1 MFRMRFF
8 ICRAAAALLS
18 LPAIFSCERSFD
30 VAIVGAGAGGCAA
43 ALQAARSGASVLLLE
58 EGPWVGGMLTSAGVS
73 AIDGN
78 YRLRGGIFGEF
89 CDSLA
94 ARYGGYEALRTGWV
108 SNILFE
114 PQVGEA
120 VLGNMLAGE
129 KNICL
134 LRNTPLLS
142 ARRER
147 RFFRKDGNWRLDCG
161 AGKYR
166 VRILVD
172 CTELGDVAAALGLPY
187 DLGMDSSRDM
197 GEDVAPE
204 EANDIIQDLTY
215 VITARFYDR
224 DMTISRPEGY
234 DASLYEGCN
243 PGGTDAMLSYG
254 LLPGGD
260 VMLNWPI
267 NGNDAYMNLVEAGK
281 EERDSLLEEAKR
293 ISLGYL
299 YYIQTELGHPEL
311 GIAEG
316 VYPSADGLPL
326 IPYHRESRRI
336 HGRARFTVND
346 VFDPYRN
353 NLYRTSVAVGDYPVD
368 HHHRRYPCPDSLPD
382 LHFYPVPSF
391 SVPAGV
397 LVPGENPLQG
407 DEDYSTLLVAEKSV
421 SVSNIVNGATRLQP
435 VVMGLGQAAGAMAA
449 LSAAAGRE
457 ATVRELQDELLEAS
471 CYLMPYQELTP
482 YDEGFASVQRV
493 GLTGILRGRGESIG
507 WQNRTL
513 FRPDDPLLLRDL
525 YLEEYY
531 GREYVDSDRVVTLF
545 ELCRLLGVESPEA
558 LDRPL
563 TRIDAAI
570 LIDTLADPFHSRNID
585 WTGSLQ

>member
-8 ICRAAAALLS
+8 ICRAAAVLLS

-120 VLGNMLAGE
+120 VLGNMLAAE
-129 KNICL
+129 ENICL
-134 LRNTPLLS
+134 YRNISLDSLTRKDAVWHLRCGG
-142 ARRER
+142 R
-147 RFFRKDGNWRLDCG
+147 RFR
-161 AGKYR
+161 AAM
-166 VRILVD
+166 LVD
-172 CTELGDVAAALGLPY
+172 CTELGDVAARLGIPY

-336 HGRARFTVND
+336 HGRTRFTVND

-407 DEDYSTLLVAEKSV
+407 DEDYSPLLVAEKSV

-457 ATVRELQDELLEAS
+457 VTVRELQEELLDAS
-471 CYLMPYQELTP
+471 CYLMPYQELEP
-482 YDEGFASVQRV
+482 GDKGFASVQRV

-558 LDRPL
+558 FDRPL

-585 WTGSLQ
+585 WTGKLL

>member
-1 MFRMRFF
+1 MRFF
-8 ICRAAAALLS
+8 VCRAAAALLS

-30 VAIVGAGAGGCAA
+30 VAVIGAGAGGCAA
-43 ALQAARSGASVLLLE
+43 ALQAARSGAEVLLIE

-78 YRLRGGIFGEF
+78 YQLRGGIFGEF

-120 VLGNMLAGE
+120 VLGNMLAAE
-129 KNICL
+129 ENICL
-134 LRNTPLLS
+134 YRNISLDSLTRKDAVWHLRCGG
-142 ARRER
+142 R
-147 RFFRKDGNWRLDCG
+147 RFR
-161 AGKYR
+161 AAM
-166 VRILVD
+166 LVD
-172 CTELGDVAAALGLPY
+172 CTELGDVAARLGIPY

-336 HGRARFTVND
+336 HGRTRFTVND

-407 DEDYSTLLVAEKSV
+407 DEDYSPLLVAEKSV

-471 CYLMPYQELTP
+471 CYLMPYQELEP
-482 YDEGFASVQRV
+482 GDKGFASVQRV

-585 WTGSLQ
+585 WTGKLL

>member
-120 VLGNMLAGE
+120 VLGNMLAAE
-129 KNICL
+129 ENICL
-134 LRNTPLLS
+134 YRNISLDSLTRKDAVWHLRCGG
-142 ARRER
+142 R
-147 RFFRKDGNWRLDCG
+147 RFR
-161 AGKYR
+161 AAM
-166 VRILVD
+166 LVD
-172 CTELGDVAAALGLPY
+172 CTELGDVAARLGIPY

-336 HGRARFTVND
+336 HGRTRFTVND

-407 DEDYSTLLVAEKSV
+407 DEDYSPLLVAEKSV

-457 ATVRELQDELLEAS
+457 ATVRELQDELLDAS
-471 CYLMPYQELTP
+471 CYLMPYQELEP
-482 YDEGFASVQRV
+482 GDKGFASVQRV

-585 WTGSLQ
+585 WTGKLL

>member
-1 MFRMRFF
+1 MRFF

-120 VLGNMLAGE
+120 VLGNMLAAE
-129 KNICL
+129 ENICL
-134 LRNTPLLS
+134 YRNISLDSLTRKDAVWHLRCGG
-142 ARRER
+142 R
-147 RFFRKDGNWRLDCG
+147 RFR
-161 AGKYR
+161 AAM
-166 VRILVD
+166 LVD
-172 CTELGDVAAALGLPY
+172 CTELGDVAARLGIPY

-336 HGRARFTVND
+336 HGRTRFTVND

-471 CYLMPYQELTP
+471 CYLMPYQELEP
-482 YDEGFASVQRV
+482 GDKGFASVQRV

-545 ELCRLLGVESPEA
+545 ELCRLLGVECSEA

>member
-8 ICRAAAALLS
+8 ICRAAAVLLS

-120 VLGNMLAGE
+120 VLGNMLAAE
-129 KNICL
+129 ENICL
-134 LRNTPLLS
+134 YRNISLDSLTRKDAVWHLRCGG
-142 ARRER
+142 R
-147 RFFRKDGNWRLDCG
+147 RFR
-161 AGKYR
+161 AAM
-166 VRILVD
+166 LVD
-172 CTELGDVAAALGLPY
+172 CTELGDVAARLGIPY

-336 HGRARFTVND
+336 HGRTRFTVND

-407 DEDYSTLLVAEKSV
+407 YEDYSPLLVAEKSV

-457 ATVRELQDELLEAS
+457 ATVRELQDELLESS

>member
-8 ICRAAAALLS
+8 ICRAAVALLS

-120 VLGNMLAGE
+120 VLGNMLAAE
-129 KNICL
+129 ENICL
-134 LRNTPLLS
+134 YRNISLDSLTRKDAVWHLRCGG
-142 ARRER
+142 R
-147 RFFRKDGNWRLDCG
+147 RFR
-161 AGKYR
+161 AAM
-166 VRILVD
+166 LVD
-172 CTELGDVAAALGLPY
+172 CTELGDVAARLGIPY

-397 LVPGENPLQG
+397 LVPGENPLQW
-407 DEDYSTLLVAEKSV
+407 DEDYSPLLVAEKSV

-457 ATVRELQDELLEAS
+457 ATVRELQEELLEAS

-570 LIDTLADPFHSRNID
+570 LIDTLADPFHSRDVD
-585 WTGSLQ
+585 WTGKLL

>member
-120 VLGNMLAGE
+120 VLGNMLAAE
-129 KNICL
+129 ENICL
-134 LRNTPLLS
+134 YRNISIDSLTRKDAVWHLRCGG
-142 ARRER
+142 R
-147 RFFRKDGNWRLDCG
+147 RFR
-161 AGKYR
+161 AAM
-166 VRILVD
+166 LVD
-172 CTELGDVAAALGLPY
+172 CTELGDVAARLGIPY

-243 PGGTDAMLSYG
+243 PGGTKAMLSYG

-336 HGRARFTVND
+336 HGRTRFTVND

-407 DEDYSTLLVAEKSV
+407 NEDYSTLLVAEKSV

-457 ATVRELQDELLEAS
+457 VTVRELQEELLDAS
-471 CYLMPYQELTP
+471 CYLMPYQELEP
-482 YDEGFASVQRV
+482 GDKGFASVQRV

>member
-1 MFRMRFF
+1 MRFF
-8 ICRAAAALLS
+8 VCRAAAALLS

-120 VLGNMLAGE
+120 VLGNMLAAE
-129 KNICL
+129 ENICL
-134 LRNTPLLS
+134 YRNISIDSLTRKDAVWHLRCGG
-142 ARRER
+142 R
-147 RFFRKDGNWRLDCG
+147 RFR
-161 AGKYR
+161 AAM
-166 VRILVD
+166 LVD
-172 CTELGDVAAALGLPY
+172 CTELGDVAARLGIPY

-336 HGRARFTVND
+336 HGRTRFTVND

-407 DEDYSTLLVAEKSV
+407 DEDYSPLLVAEKSV

-449 LSAAAGRE
+449 LSVAAGRE
-457 ATVRELQDELLEAS
+457 ATVRELQDELLESS
-471 CYLMPYQELTP
+471 CYLMPYQELEP
-482 YDEGFASVQRV
+482 GDKGFASVQRV

-558 LDRPL
+558 FDRPL

-585 WTGSLQ
+585 WTGKLL

>member
-1 MFRMRFF
+1 MRFF

-120 VLGNMLAGE
+120 VLGNMLAAE
-129 KNICL
+129 ENICL
-134 LRNTPLLS
+134 YRNISLDSLTRKDAVWHLRCGG
-142 ARRER
+142 R
-147 RFFRKDGNWRLDCG
+147 RFR
-161 AGKYR
+161 AAM
-166 VRILVD
+166 LVD
-172 CTELGDVAAALGLPY
+172 CTELGDVAARLGIPY

-336 HGRARFTVND
+336 HGRTRFTVND

-407 DEDYSTLLVAEKSV
+407 NEDYSTLLVAEKSV

-471 CYLMPYQELTP
+471 CYLMPYQELEP
-482 YDEGFASVQRV
+482 GDKGFASVQRV

>member
-8 ICRAAAALLS
+8 ICRAAAVLLS

-120 VLGNMLAGE
+120 VLGNMLAAE
-129 KNICL
+129 ENICL
-134 LRNTPLLS
+134 YRNISLDSLTRKDAVWHLRCGG
-142 ARRER
+142 R
-147 RFFRKDGNWRLDCG
+147 RFR
-161 AGKYR
+161 AAM
-166 VRILVD
+166 LVD
-172 CTELGDVAAALGLPY
+172 CTELGDVAARLGIPY

-336 HGRARFTVND
+336 HGRTRFTVND

-457 ATVRELQDELLEAS
+457 VTVRELQEELLDAS
-471 CYLMPYQELTP
+471 CYLMPYQELEP
-482 YDEGFASVQRV
+482 GDKGFASVQRV

-558 LDRPL
+558 FDRPL

-585 WTGSLQ
+585 WTGKLL

>member
-8 ICRAAAALLS
+8 ICRAAAVLLS

-120 VLGNMLAGE
+120 VLGNMLAAE
-129 KNICL
+129 ENICL
-134 LRNTPLLS
+134 YRNISLDSLTRKDAVWHLRCGG
-142 ARRER
+142 R
-147 RFFRKDGNWRLDCG
+147 RFR
-161 AGKYR
+161 AAM
-166 VRILVD
+166 LVD
-172 CTELGDVAAALGLPY
+172 CTELGDVAARLGIPY

-336 HGRARFTVND
+336 HGRTRFTVND

-471 CYLMPYQELTP
+471 CYLMPYQELEP
-482 YDEGFASVQRV
+482 GDKGFASVQRV

-585 WTGSLQ
+585 WTGKLL

>member
-120 VLGNMLAGE
+120 VLGNMLAAE
-129 KNICL
+129 ENICL
-134 LRNTPLLS
+134 YRNISLDSLTRKDAVWHLRCGG
-142 ARRER
+142 R
-147 RFFRKDGNWRLDCG
+147 RFR
-161 AGKYR
+161 AAM
-166 VRILVD
+166 LVD
-172 CTELGDVAAALGLPY
+172 CTELGDVAARLGIPY
-187 DLGMDSSRDM
+187 DLGMDSSRNM

-336 HGRARFTVND
+336 HGRTRFTVND

-407 DEDYSTLLVAEKSV
+407 DEDYSPLLVAEKSV

-457 ATVRELQDELLEAS
+457 ATVRELQDELLDAS
-471 CYLMPYQELTP
+471 CYLMPYQELEP
-482 YDEGFASVQRV
+482 GDKGFASVQRV

-585 WTGSLQ
+585 WTGKLL

>member
-8 ICRAAAALLS
+8 ICRAAAVLLS

-120 VLGNMLAGE
+120 VLGNMLAAE
-129 KNICL
+129 ENICL
-134 LRNTPLLS
+134 HRNISLDSLTRKDAVWHLRCGG
-142 ARRER
+142 R
-147 RFFRKDGNWRLDCG
+147 RFR
-161 AGKYR
+161 AAM
-166 VRILVD
+166 LVD
-172 CTELGDVAAALGLPY
+172 CTELGDVAARLGIPY

-336 HGRARFTVND
+336 HGRTRFTVND

-353 NLYRTSVAVGDYPVD
+353 NLYRTSVAVGDYSVD

-397 LVPGENPLQG
+397 IVPRDERMQENETCCP
-407 DEDYSTLLVAEKSV
+407 LLVAEKSV
-421 SVSNIVNGATRLQP
+421 SVSNIVNGTTRLQP

-585 WTGSLQ
+585 WTGKLL

>member
-1 MFRMRFF
+1 MRFF

-58 EGPWVGGMLTSAGVS
+58 EGPWVGGMFTSAGVS

-94 ARYGGYEALRTGWV
+94 ARYGGYESLRTGWV

-120 VLGNMLAGE
+120 VFGNMLAAE
-129 KNICL
+129 ENICL
-134 LRNTPLLS
+134 YRNISLDSLTRKDAVWHLRCGG
-142 ARRER
+142 R
-147 RFFRKDGNWRLDCG
+147 RFR
-161 AGKYR
+161 AAM
-166 VRILVD
+166 LVD
-172 CTELGDVAAALGLPY
+172 CTELGDVAARLGIPY

-407 DEDYSTLLVAEKSV
+407 DEDYSPLLVAEKSV

-449 LSAAAGRE
+449 LSVAAGRE
-457 ATVRELQDELLEAS
+457 ATVRELQDELLESS

-570 LIDTLADPFHSRNID
+570 LIDTLANPFHSRDVD
-585 WTGSLQ
+585 WTGKLL

>member
-18 LPAIFSCERSFD
+18 LLAIFSCERSFD

-120 VLGNMLAGE
+120 VLGNMLAAE
-129 KNICL
+129 ENICL
-134 LRNTPLLS
+134 YRNISLDSLTRKDAVWHLRCGG
-142 ARRER
+142 R
-147 RFFRKDGNWRLDCG
+147 RFR
-161 AGKYR
+161 AAM
-166 VRILVD
+166 LVD
-172 CTELGDVAAALGLPY
+172 CTELGDVAARLGIPY

-336 HGRARFTVND
+336 HGRTRFTVND

-585 WTGSLQ
+585 WTGKLL

>member
-58 EGPWVGGMLTSAGVS
+58 EGPWVGGMFTSAGVS

-134 LRNTPLLS
+134 YRNISLDSLTRKDAVWHLRCGG
-142 ARRER
+142 R
-147 RFFRKDGNWRLDCG
+147 RFR
-161 AGKYR
+161 AAM
-166 VRILVD
+166 LVD
-172 CTELGDVAAALGLPY
+172 CTELGDVAARLGIPY

-336 HGRARFTVND
+336 HGRTRFTVND

-407 DEDYSTLLVAEKSV
+407 DEDYSPLLVAEKSV

-435 VVMGLGQAAGAMAA
+435 VVMGLGQAAGTMAA

-457 ATVRELQDELLEAS
+457 VTVRELQEELLDAS
-471 CYLMPYQELTP
+471 CYLMPYQELEP
-482 YDEGFASVQRV
+482 GDKGFASVQRV

-585 WTGSLQ
+585 WTGKLL

>member
-1 MFRMRFF
+1 MRFF
-8 ICRAAAALLS
+8 ICRAAAVLLS

-134 LRNTPLLS
+134 YRNISLDSLTRKDAVWHLRCG
-142 ARRER
+142 ER
-147 RFFRKDGNWRLDCG
+147 RFR
-161 AGKYR
+161 AAM
-166 VRILVD
+166 LVD
-172 CTELGDVAAALGLPY
+172 CTELGDVAARLGISY

-281 EERDSLLEEAKR
+281 EERDSLLEDAKR

-397 LVPGENPLQG
+397 LVPGENPLQW
-407 DEDYSTLLVAEKSV
+407 DEDYSPLLVAEKSV

-457 ATVRELQDELLEAS
+457 ATVRELQEELLDAS
-471 CYLMPYQELTP
+471 CYLMPYQELEP
-482 YDEGFASVQRV
+482 GDKGFASVQRV

-585 WTGSLQ
+585 WTGNLQ

>member
-8 ICRAAAALLS
+8 ICRAAAVLLS

-120 VLGNMLAGE
+120 VLGNMLAAE
-129 KNICL
+129 ENICL
-134 LRNTPLLS
+134 YRNISLDSLTRKDAVWHLRCGG
-142 ARRER
+142 R
-147 RFFRKDGNWRLDCG
+147 RFR
-161 AGKYR
+161 AAM
-166 VRILVD
+166 LVD
-172 CTELGDVAAALGLPY
+172 CTELGDVAARLGIPY

-224 DMTISRPEGY
+224 DMTISRPKGY

-336 HGRARFTVND
+336 HGRTRFTVND

-471 CYLMPYQELTP
+471 CYLKPYQELEP
-482 YDEGFASVQRV
+482 GDKGFASVQRV

-585 WTGSLQ
+585 WTGKLL

>member
-1 MFRMRFF
+1 MRFF
-8 ICRAAAALLS
+8 ICRAAAVLLS

-120 VLGNMLAGE
+120 VLGNMLAAE
-129 KNICL
+129 ENICL
-134 LRNTPLLS
+134 YRNISLDSLTRKDAVWHLRCGG
-142 ARRER
+142 R
-147 RFFRKDGNWRLDCG
+147 RFR
-161 AGKYR
+161 AAM
-166 VRILVD
+166 LVD
-172 CTELGDVAAALGLPY
+172 CTELGDVAARLGIPY

-234 DASLYEGCN
+234 DVSLYEGCN

-336 HGRARFTVND
+336 HGRTRFTVND

-407 DEDYSTLLVAEKSV
+407 DEDYSPLLVAEKSV

-457 ATVRELQDELLEAS
+457 ATVRELQEELLEAS

-482 YDEGFASVQRV
+482 YDEEFASVQRV

-585 WTGSLQ
+585 WTGKLL

>member
-8 ICRAAAALLS
+8 ICRAAVALLS

-114 PQVGEA
+114 SQVGEA
-120 VLGNMLAGE
+120 VLGNMLAAE
-129 KNICL
+129 ENICL
-134 LRNTPLLS
+134 YRNISLDSLTRKDAVWHLRCGG
-142 ARRER
+142 R
-147 RFFRKDGNWRLDCG
+147 RFR
-161 AGKYR
+161 AAM
-166 VRILVD
+166 LVD
-172 CTELGDVAAALGLPY
+172 CTELGDVAARLGIPY

-336 HGRARFTVND
+336 HGRTRFTVND

-407 DEDYSTLLVAEKSV
+407 DEDYSPLLVAEKSV

-457 ATVRELQDELLEAS
+457 VTVRELQEELLDAS
-471 CYLMPYQELTP
+471 CYLMPYRELEP
-482 YDEGFASVQRV
+482 GDKGFASVQRV

-585 WTGSLQ
+585 WTGKLL

>member
-8 ICRAAAALLS
+8 ICRAAAVLFF
-18 LPAIFSCERSFD
+18 LPAVFSCERQFD

-134 LRNTPLLS
+134 YRNISLDSLTRKDAVWHLRCG
-142 ARRER
+142 ER
-147 RFFRKDGNWRLDCG
+147 RFR
-161 AGKYR
+161 AAM
-166 VRILVD
+166 LVD
-172 CTELGDVAAALGLPY
+172 CTELGDVAARLGISY

-281 EERDSLLEEAKR
+281 EERDSLLEDAKR

-397 LVPGENPLQG
+397 LVPGENPLQW
-407 DEDYSTLLVAEKSV
+407 DEDYSPLLVAEKSV

-457 ATVRELQDELLEAS
+457 ATVRELQEELLDAS
-471 CYLMPYQELTP
+471 CYLMPYQELEP
-482 YDEGFASVQRV
+482 GDKGFASVQRV

-585 WTGSLQ
+585 WTGNLQ

>member
-120 VLGNMLAGE
+120 VLGNMLAAE
-129 KNICL
+129 ENICL
-134 LRNTPLLS
+134 YRNISLDSLTRKDAVWHLRCGG
-142 ARRER
+142 R
-147 RFFRKDGNWRLDCG
+147 RFR
-161 AGKYR
+161 AAM
-166 VRILVD
+166 LVD
-172 CTELGDVAAALGLPY
+172 CTELGDVAARLGIPY

-397 LVPGENPLQG
+397 LVPGENPLQW
-407 DEDYSTLLVAEKSV
+407 DEDYSPLLVAEKSV

-435 VVMGLGQAAGAMAA
+435 VVMGLGQAAGALAA
-449 LSAAAGRE
+449 LTALDGCE
-457 ATVRELQDELLEAS
+457 PTVRRLQDELLEAS
-471 CYLMPYQELTP
+471 CYLMPYQELEP
-482 YDEGFASVQRV
+482 GDKGFASVQRV

-585 WTGSLQ
+585 WTGKLL

>member
-8 ICRAAAALLS
+8 ICRAAVALLS

-78 YRLRGGIFGEF
+78 YQLRGGIFGEF

-120 VLGNMLAGE
+120 VLGNMLAAE
-129 KNICL
+129 ENICL
-134 LRNTPLLS
+134 YRNISLDSLTRKDAVWHLRCGG
-142 ARRER
+142 R
-147 RFFRKDGNWRLDCG
+147 RFR
-161 AGKYR
+161 AAM
-166 VRILVD
+166 LVD
-172 CTELGDVAAALGLPY
+172 CTELGDVAARLGIPY

-336 HGRARFTVND
+336 HGRTRFTVND

-585 WTGSLQ
+585 WTGKLL

>member
-8 ICRAAAALLS
+8 ICRAAVALLS

-120 VLGNMLAGE
+120 VLGNMLAAE
-129 KNICL
+129 ENICL
-134 LRNTPLLS
+134 YRNISLDSLTRKDAVWHLRCGG
-142 ARRER
+142 R
-147 RFFRKDGNWRLDCG
+147 RFR
-161 AGKYR
+161 AAM
-166 VRILVD
+166 LVD
-172 CTELGDVAAALGLPY
+172 CTELGDVAARLGIPY

-224 DMTISRPEGY
+224 DMTISRPKGY

-336 HGRARFTVND
+336 HGRTRFTVND

>member
-8 ICRAAAALLS
+8 ICRAAVALLS

-43 ALQAARSGASVLLLE
+43 ALQAARSGASVLLIE

-78 YRLRGGIFGEF
+78 YQLRGGIFGEF

-120 VLGNMLAGE
+120 VLGNMLAAE
-129 KNICL
+129 ENICL
-134 LRNTPLLS
+134 YRNISLDSLTRKDAVWHLRCGG
-142 ARRER
+142 R
-147 RFFRKDGNWRLDCG
+147 RFR
-161 AGKYR
+161 AAM
-166 VRILVD
+166 LVD
-172 CTELGDVAAALGLPY
+172 CTDLGDVAARLGIPY

-336 HGRARFTVND
+336 HGRTRFTVND

-407 DEDYSTLLVAEKSV
+407 DEDYSPLLVAEKSV

-471 CYLMPYQELTP
+471 CYLMPYQELEP
-482 YDEGFASVQRV
+482 GDKGFASVQRV

-513 FRPDDPLLLRDL
+513 FRPDDPLLVRDL

-585 WTGSLQ
+585 WTGKLQ

>member
-120 VLGNMLAGE
+120 VLGNMLAAE
-129 KNICL
+129 ENICL
-134 LRNTPLLS
+134 YRNISLDSLTRKDAVWHLRCGG
-142 ARRER
+142 R
-147 RFFRKDGNWRLDCG
+147 RFR
-161 AGKYR
+161 AAM
-166 VRILVD
+166 LVD
-172 CTELGDVAAALGLPY
+172 CTELGDVAARLGIPY

-224 DMTISRPEGY
+224 DMTISCPEGY

-336 HGRARFTVND
+336 HGRTRFTVND

-407 DEDYSTLLVAEKSV
+407 DEDYSPLLVAEKSV

-435 VVMGLGQAAGAMAA
+435 VVMGLGQAAGTMAA

-457 ATVRELQDELLEAS
+457 VTVRELQEELLDAS
-471 CYLMPYQELTP
+471 CYLMPYQELEP
-482 YDEGFASVQRV
+482 GDKGFASVQRV

>member
-1 MFRMRFF
+1 MFLLRYPV
-8 ICRAAAALLS
+8 CRAAAVLFF
-18 LPAIFSCERSFD
+18 LPAVFSCERQFD
-30 VAIVGAGAGGCAA
+30 VAVIGAGAGGCAA
-43 ALQAARSGASVLLLE
+43 ALQAARSGAEVLLIE

-78 YRLRGGIFGEF
+78 YQLRGGIFGEF

-94 ARYGGYEALRTGWV
+94 ARYGGYDALRTGWV

-114 PQVGEA
+114 PQLGEA
-120 VLGNMLAGE
+120 VLENMLAGE

-166 VRILVD
+166 ARILVD
-172 CTELGDVAAALGLPY
+172 CTELGDVAAALGLSY
-187 DLGMDSSRDM
+187 DLGMDSCHDLD
-197 GEDVAPE
+197 EDVAPE
-204 EANDIIQDLTY
+204 DANDIIQDLTY
-215 VITARFYDR
+215 VITARYYDR

-336 HGRARFTVND
+336 HGRTRFTVND

-397 LVPGENPLQG
+397 IVPRDERMQENETCCP
-407 DEDYSTLLVAEKSV
+407 LLVAEKSV

-435 VVMGLGQAAGAMAA
+435 VVMGLGQAAGAMSA

-457 ATVRELQDELLEAS
+457 ATVRELQEELLDAS

-482 YDEGFASVQRV
+482 YDEEFASVQRV

>member
-8 ICRAAAALLS
+8 ICRAAAVLLS

-134 LRNTPLLS
+134 YRNISLDSLTRKDAVWHLRCGG
-142 ARRER
+142 R
-147 RFFRKDGNWRLDCG
+147 RFR
-161 AGKYR
+161 AAM
-166 VRILVD
+166 LVD
-172 CTELGDVAAALGLPY
+172 CTELGDVAARLGIPY

-299 YYIQTELGHPEL
+299 YYIQTELDHPEL

-336 HGRARFTVND
+336 HGRTRFTVND

-407 DEDYSTLLVAEKSV
+407 DEDYSPLLVAEKSV

-457 ATVRELQDELLEAS
+457 VTVRELQEELLDAS
-471 CYLMPYQELTP
+471 CYLMPYQELEP
-482 YDEGFASVQRV
+482 GDKGFASVQRV

>member
-8 ICRAAAALLS
+8 ICRAAVALLS

-120 VLGNMLAGE
+120 VLGNMLAAE
-129 KNICL
+129 ENICL
-134 LRNTPLLS
+134 YRNISLDSLTRKDAVWRLRCG
-142 ARRER
+142 ER
-147 RFFRKDGNWRLDCG
+147 RFR
-161 AGKYR
+161 AAM
-166 VRILVD
+166 LVD
-172 CTELGDVAAALGLPY
+172 CTELGDVAARLGIPY

-281 EERDSLLEEAKR
+281 EERDSLLKVAKR

-336 HGRARFTVND
+336 HGMTRFTVND

-407 DEDYSTLLVAEKSV
+407 YEDYSPLLVAEKSV
-421 SVSNIVNGATRLQP
+421 SVSNIVNGTTRLQP

-457 ATVRELQDELLEAS
+457 ATVRELQDELLDAS

-545 ELCRLLGVESPEA
+545 ELCRILGVESPEA

-570 LIDTLADPFHSRNID
+570 IIDTLADPFHSRNID

>member
-1 MFRMRFF
+1 MFLLRYPV
-8 ICRAAAALLS
+8 CRAAAVLLS

-120 VLGNMLAGE
+120 VLGNMLAAE
-129 KNICL
+129 ENICL
-134 LRNTPLLS
+134 YRNISLDSLTRKDAVWHLRCGG
-142 ARRER
+142 R
-147 RFFRKDGNWRLDCG
+147 RFR
-161 AGKYR
+161 AAM
-166 VRILVD
+166 LVD
-172 CTELGDVAAALGLPY
+172 CTELGDVAARLGIPY

-336 HGRARFTVND
+336 HGRTRFTVND

-407 DEDYSTLLVAEKSV
+407 DEDYSPLLVAEKSV

-435 VVMGLGQAAGAMAA
+435 VVMGLGQAAGTMAA

-457 ATVRELQDELLEAS
+457 VTVRELQEELLDAS
-471 CYLMPYQELTP
+471 CYLMPYQELEP
-482 YDEGFASVQRV
+482 GDKGFASVQRV

-585 WTGSLQ
+585 WTGKLL

>member
-8 ICRAAAALLS
+8 ICRAAVALLS

-120 VLGNMLAGE
+120 VLGNMLAAE
-129 KNICL
+129 ENICL
-134 LRNTPLLS
+134 YRNISLDSLTRKDAVWHLRCGG
-142 ARRER
+142 R
-147 RFFRKDGNWRLDCG
+147 RFR
-161 AGKYR
+161 AAM
-166 VRILVD
+166 LVD
-172 CTELGDVAAALGLPY
+172 CTELGDVAARLGISY
-187 DLGMDSSRDM
+187 DLGMDSSRNM

-336 HGRARFTVND
+336 HGRTRFTVND

-407 DEDYSTLLVAEKSV
+407 DEDYSPLLVAEKSV

-435 VVMGLGQAAGAMAA
+435 VVMGLGQAAGTMAA

-457 ATVRELQDELLEAS
+457 VTVRELQEELLDAS
-471 CYLMPYQELTP
+471 CYLMPYQELEP
-482 YDEGFASVQRV
+482 GDKGFASVQRV

-585 WTGSLQ
+585 WTGKLL

>member
-8 ICRAAAALLS
+8 ICRAAVALLS

-120 VLGNMLAGE
+120 VLGNMLAAE
-129 KNICL
+129 ENICL
-134 LRNTPLLS
+134 YRNISLDSLTRKDAVWHLRCGG
-142 ARRER
+142 R
-147 RFFRKDGNWRLDCG
+147 RFR
-161 AGKYR
+161 AAM
-166 VRILVD
+166 LVD
-172 CTELGDVAAALGLPY
+172 CTELGDVAARLGIPY

-224 DMTISRPEGY
+224 DMTISRPKGY

-336 HGRARFTVND
+336 HGRTRFTVND

-585 WTGSLQ
+585 WTGKLL

>member
-8 ICRAAAALLS
+8 ICRAAAVLLS

-134 LRNTPLLS
+134 YRNISLDSLTRKDAVWHLRCGG
-142 ARRER
+142 R
-147 RFFRKDGNWRLDCG
+147 RFR
-161 AGKYR
+161 AAM
-166 VRILVD
+166 LVD
-172 CTELGDVAAALGLPY
+172 CTELGDVAARLGIPY

-407 DEDYSTLLVAEKSV
+407 DEDYSPLLVAEKSV
-421 SVSNIVNGATRLQP
+421 SASNIVNGATRLQP

-457 ATVRELQDELLEAS
+457 ATVRELQDELLDAS

>member
-120 VLGNMLAGE
+120 VLGNMLAAE
-129 KNICL
+129 ENICL
-134 LRNTPLLS
+134 YRNISLDSLTRKDAVWHLRCGG
-142 ARRER
+142 R
-147 RFFRKDGNWRLDCG
+147 RFR
-161 AGKYR
+161 AAM
-166 VRILVD
+166 LVD
-172 CTELGDVAAALGLPY
+172 CTELGDVAARLGIPY

-224 DMTISRPEGY
+224 DMTISRPKGY

-336 HGRARFTVND
+336 HGRTRFTVND

-471 CYLMPYQELTP
+471 CYLKPYQELEP
-482 YDEGFASVQRV
+482 GDKGFASVQRV

-545 ELCRLLGVESPEA
+545 ELCRLLGVECSEA

-585 WTGSLQ
+585 WTGKLL

>member
-1 MFRMRFF
+1 MRFF

-18 LPAIFSCERSFD
+18 LLAIFSCERSFD

-120 VLGNMLAGE
+120 VLGNMLAAE
-129 KNICL
+129 ENICL
-134 LRNTPLLS
+134 YRNISLDSLTRKDAVWHLRCGG
-142 ARRER
+142 R
-147 RFFRKDGNWRLDCG
+147 RFR
-161 AGKYR
+161 AAM
-166 VRILVD
+166 LVD
-172 CTELGDVAAALGLPY
+172 CTELGDVAARLGIPY

-224 DMTISRPEGY
+224 DMTISRPKGY

-336 HGRARFTVND
+336 HGRTRFTVND

-457 ATVRELQDELLEAS
+457 ATVRELQEELLDAS

-545 ELCRLLGVESPEA
+545 ELCRLLGVECSEA

-585 WTGSLQ
+585 WTGKLL

>member
-8 ICRAAAALLS
+8 ICRAAAVLLS

-120 VLGNMLAGE
+120 VLGNMLAAE
-129 KNICL
+129 ENICL
-134 LRNTPLLS
+134 YRNISLDSLTRKDAVWHLRCGG
-142 ARRER
+142 R
-147 RFFRKDGNWRLDCG
+147 RFR
-161 AGKYR
+161 AAM
-166 VRILVD
+166 LVD
-172 CTELGDVAAALGLPY
+172 CTELGDVAARLGISY
-187 DLGMDSSRDM
+187 DLGMDSSRNM

-281 EERDSLLEEAKR
+281 EKRDSLLEEAKR

-299 YYIQTELGHPEL
+299 YYIQTELDHPEL

-336 HGRARFTVND
+336 HGRTRFTVND

-353 NLYRTSVAVGDYPVD
+353 NLYRPSVAVGDYPVD

-397 LVPGENPLQG
+397 LVPGENPLQW
-407 DEDYSTLLVAEKSV
+407 DEDYSPLLVAEKSV

-435 VVMGLGQAAGAMAA
+435 VVMGLGQAAGALAA
-449 LSAAAGRE
+449 LTALDGCE
-457 ATVRELQDELLEAS
+457 PTVRRLQDELLEAS
-471 CYLMPYQELTP
+471 CYLMPYQELEP
-482 YDEGFASVQRV
+482 GDKGFASVQRV

-558 LDRPL
+558 FDRPL

-585 WTGSLQ
+585 WTGKLL

>member
-8 ICRAAAALLS
+8 ICRAAVALLS

-43 ALQAARSGASVLLLE
+43 ALQAARSGAEVLLIE

-120 VLGNMLAGE
+120 VLGNMLAAE
-129 KNICL
+129 ENICL
-134 LRNTPLLS
+134 YRNMSLDSLTRKDAVWHLRCGG
-142 ARRER
+142 R
-147 RFFRKDGNWRLDCG
+147 RFR
-161 AGKYR
+161 AAM
-166 VRILVD
+166 LVD
-172 CTELGDVAAALGLPY
+172 CTELGDVAARLGIPY

-336 HGRARFTVND
+336 HGRTRFTVND

-407 DEDYSTLLVAEKSV
+407 DEDYSPLLVAEKSV

-457 ATVRELQDELLEAS
+457 VTVRELQEELLDAS
-471 CYLMPYQELTP
+471 CYLMPYQELEP
-482 YDEGFASVQRV
+482 GDKGFASVQRV

-585 WTGSLQ
+585 WTGKLL

>member
-8 ICRAAAALLS
+8 ICRAAVALLS

-134 LRNTPLLS
+134 YRNISLDSLTRKDAVWHLRCGG
-142 ARRER
+142 R
-147 RFFRKDGNWRLDCG
+147 RFR
-161 AGKYR
+161 AAM
-166 VRILVD
+166 LVD
-172 CTELGDVAAALGLPY
+172 CTELGDVAARLGIPY

-336 HGRARFTVND
+336 HGRTRFTVND

-407 DEDYSTLLVAEKSV
+407 DEDYSPLLVAEKSV

-435 VVMGLGQAAGAMAA
+435 VVMGLGQAAGALAA
-449 LSAAAGRE
+449 LTALDGCE
-457 ATVRELQDELLEAS
+457 PTVRRLQDELLEAS
-471 CYLMPYQELTP
+471 CYLMPYQELAP

-585 WTGSLQ
+585 WTGKLL

>member
-120 VLGNMLAGE
+120 VLGNMLAAE
-129 KNICL
+129 ENICL
-134 LRNTPLLS
+134 YRNISLDSLTRKDAVWHLRCGG
-142 ARRER
+142 R
-147 RFFRKDGNWRLDCG
+147 RFR
-161 AGKYR
+161 AAM
-166 VRILVD
+166 LVD
-172 CTELGDVAAALGLPY
+172 CTELGDVAARLGIPY

-336 HGRARFTVND
+336 HGRTRFTVND

-407 DEDYSTLLVAEKSV
+407 DEDYSPLLVAEKSV

-457 ATVRELQDELLEAS
+457 VTVRELQDELLEAS
-471 CYLMPYQELTP
+471 CYLMPYQELEP
-482 YDEGFASVQRV
+482 GDKGFASVQRV

-558 LDRPL
+558 FDRPL

-585 WTGSLQ
+585 WTGKLL